1 MCLHFTSLRGVFKDG
16 SFEPGLIILFPYKRR
31 IMSII
36 PCFSA
41 GINDVIIFIFI
52 NGMSVEIETFLG

>member
-1 MCLHFTSLRGVFKDG
+1 M
-16 SFEPGLIILFPYKRR
+16 

-52 NGMSVEIETFLG
+52 KGMSVEIETLLG